1 MMFKIIA
8 SIYSFFLL
16 FYLMSYQF
24 YSTTQREAL
33 LSFLILAAVIVIM
46 VAPSFSAKDR
56 REKMKDVKEREWK
69 EGEYHNDF
77 TRVGS
82 AEDYTPVK
90 PIDLAGDAALHAR
103 EQLDEDLKRLFP
115 PEDLIDD
122 QGEDIDSQKINDS
135 KKITKDED

>member
-1 MMFKIIA
+1 MFKIIA

>member
-1 MMFKIIA
+1 
-8 SIYSFFLL
+8 
-16 FYLMSYQF
+16 MSYQF

>member
-1 MMFKIIA
+1 MFKIIA

-24 YSTTQREAL
+24 YSTAQREAL

-46 VAPSFSAKDR
+46 VAPSFSAKER

>member
-1 MMFKIIA
+1 MFKIIA

-24 YSTTQREAL
+24 YSTAQREAL

-103 EQLDEDLKRLFP
+103 EQLDEDLNRLFP

>member
-1 MMFKIIA
+1 MFKIIA

-24 YSTTQREAL
+24 YSTAQREAL